1 MRVREYFETA
11 IEKGNEK
18 AGGIVK
24 DVSPDLGLSIYW
36 FVHNEKDCTVLTKF
50 ILALTQLPNFFYYNP
65 FFSL

>member
-36 FVHNEKDCTVLTKF
+36 FVHHEKD
-50 ILALTQLPNFFYYNP
+50 
-65 FFSL
+65 

>member
-24 DVSPDLGLSIYW
+24 DVSPDLGLSRYW
-36 FVHNEKDCTVLTKF
+36 FVHNEKYCTVLTKF
-50 ILALTQLPNFFYYNP
+50 ILALTQLPNLFLLKSF
-65 FFSL
+65 L

>member
-11 IEKGNEK
+11 IEKG
-18 AGGIVK
+18 
-24 DVSPDLGLSIYW
+24 
-36 FVHNEKDCTVLTKF
+36 NEKDCTVLTKF